1 MTLAPRTIELVGRVT
16 LSVMVVAFVAFVSRQ
31 VIHPL
36 LEARRHMGDF
46 REAVDLLSQGEEG
59 IDRLDRQVREVRRQ
73 IAVSEGRLPGAPNL
87 EVFLGQVAD
96 MARQSRVSLEDLKP
110 QGVRQHKLFREMNI
124 DVRVAGSFPAIYS
137 FLNRVEEAEQLSR
150 VQQLRLVGGAAG
162 EPIAAEMR
170 LSLFFAAADRG

>member
-1 MTLAPRTIELVGRVT
+1 MVLAPNRINLIGRIGVSIM
-16 LSVMVVAFVAFVSRQ
+16 LVAFVAIVSRQ

-59 IDRLDRQVREVRRQ
+59 IERLDRQVREVRQQ
-73 IAVSEGRLPGAPNL
+73 ITESEARLPGAPNL
-87 EVFLGQVAD
+87 EVFLGQVAE

-110 QGVRQHKLFREMNI
+110 QGVREHKLFRELDI
-124 DVRVAGSFPAIYS
+124 DVRVAGSFPAIYA

-150 VQQLRLVGGAAG
+150 VQQLRLVGGAEG

-170 LSLFFAAADRG
+170 LSLFFAPADRG